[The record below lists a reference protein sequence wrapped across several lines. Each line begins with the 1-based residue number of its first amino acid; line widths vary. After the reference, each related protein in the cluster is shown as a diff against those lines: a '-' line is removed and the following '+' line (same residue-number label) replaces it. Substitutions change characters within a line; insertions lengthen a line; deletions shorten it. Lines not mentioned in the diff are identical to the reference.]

1 METEKKIVGRCPL
14 CGANVVKTCKGYR
27 CENNIDDTPKCSL
40 YLNGV
45 IGNRKM
51 TDEEIS
57 MLLERREIMLDG
69 FATKEWKSFPTVL
82 SLKDDGTLDMNS
94 IIGKCPRCGGDI
106 RVGAKAFNCSNYK
119 NADNPCEFVIWRNI
133 GGHLLTLDEVR
144 QICANGQTTEP
155 VAMFREDGFKF
166 NKKLGLS
173 PDKTQIV
180 KI

>member
-1 METEKKIVGRCPL
+1 METEKKIVGRCPF
-14 CGANVVKTCKGYR
+14 CGGNVVKTCKGYR
-27 CENNIDDTPKCSL
+27 CENNTDEAPKCCL

-51 TDEEIS
+51 SDEEIS
-57 MLLERREIMLDG
+57 TLLEKREVMLDG

-82 SLKDDGTLDMNS
+82 SLKDDGTLDMSS

-106 RVGAKAFNCSNYK
+106 RIGAKAFNCSNYK
-119 NADNPCEFVIWRNI
+119 SPTNPCEFVIWRNI

-144 QICANGQTTEP
+144 QICTDGQTTET
-155 VAMFREDGFKF
+155 VEMYREDGFKF

-173 PDKTQIV
+173 PDKTQV
-180 KI
+180 LKI